1 MLNKCTDKAWFVVE
15 LCESI
20 KAFKVELANFELFSS
35 SPKDI
40 RISMSNVFP
49 GRDKD
54 WILYGQ
60 FVAKDDRDVQNFI
73 SNEGVFGKFVKVEV
87 LSHYGNEH
95 YCIVSLFKIFGISGQ
110 AHDMFSRIFW
120 TRIYEFFFNHI
131 FRNRLI
137 YPLDKPNT
145 KYEY

>member
-1 MLNKCTDKAWFVVE
+1 MTTKTYFLFYSFRDEYMLNKCTDKAWFVVE

-60 FVAKDDRDVQNFI
+60 FEANEDRTVQSFI
-73 SNEGVFGKFVKVEV
+73 SNEGVFGKFVKVPFIYYV
-87 LSHYGNEH
+87 ST
-95 YCIVSLFKIFGISGQ
+95 CIGQ
-110 AHDMFSRIFW
+110 
-120 TRIYEFFFNHI
+120 N
-131 FRNRLI
+131 LI
-137 YPLDKPNT
+137 
-145 KYEY
+145 

>member
-1 MLNKCTDKAWFVVE
+1 VKINYHDNENLFSFYSFRDEYMLNKCTDKAWFVVE

-60 FVAKDDRDVQNFI
+60 FEANEDRTVQSFI
-73 SNEGVFGKFVKVEV
+73 SNEGVFGKFVKVPFIYYE
-87 LSHYGNEH
+87 GT
-95 YCIVSLFKIFGISGQ
+95 CIGQ
-110 AHDMFSRIFW
+110 
-120 TRIYEFFFNHI
+120 N
-131 FRNRLI
+131 LI
-137 YPLDKPNT
+137 
-145 KYEY
+145 

>member
-60 FVAKDDRDVQNFI
+60 FEAKDDRDVQNFI
-73 SNEGVFGKFVKVEV
+73 SNEGVFGKFVKVPFIYYV
-87 LSHYGNEH
+87 LAL
-95 YCIVSLFKIFGISGQ
+95 V
-110 AHDMFSRIFW
+110 
-120 TRIYEFFFNHI
+120 
-131 FRNRLI
+131 
-137 YPLDKPNT
+137 
-145 KYEY
+145 

>member
-1 MLNKCTDKAWFVVE
+1 MSIESCEFIYSKKLGSNGSLPYNDKYRYDQKSNVLICIPFRDEYMLNKCTDKAWFVVE

-54 WILYGQ
+54 WILYGE
-60 FVAKDDRDVQNFI
+60 FEAKEDRTVQSFI
-73 SNEGVFGKFVKVEV
+73 SNEGRE
-87 LSHYGNEH
+87 SQQE
-95 YCIVSLFKIFGISGQ
+95 
-110 AHDMFSRIFW
+110 W
-120 TRIYEFFFNHI
+120 
-131 FRNRLI
+131 
-137 YPLDKPNT
+137 
-145 KYEY
+145 

>member
-60 FVAKDDRDVQNFI
+60 FEANEDRTVQSFI
-73 SNEGVFGKFVKVEV
+73 SNEGVFGKFVKVPFHI
-87 LSHYGNEH
+87 LRKHLHRTKLNSITYF
-95 YCIVSLFKIFGISGQ
+95 FKKNSVF
-110 AHDMFSRIFW
+110 FCKNKRIL
-120 TRIYEFFFNHI
+120 YQ
-131 FRNRLI
+131 RL
-137 YPLDKPNT
+137 K
-145 KYEY
+145 K